1 MKHSRIAFGSAV
13 AAAAAA
19 ALLAG
24 AAAAA
29 TQQVEVSDN
38 QFTPKTRNATVGDS
52 VHWSRA
58 AGSVNFHN
66 IEAKGKFFDSGEPTA
81 GAINLTKTFSSGTFP
96 YECEVHGDSGMRGK
110 VRVPV
115 LVHPNHQGNKPLVKW
130 AGSSTNTGSKFDVQ
144 FKVGTGDWR
153 NWKTNTESGQ
163 AVFGKDGKPV
173 EVKTGKVYRFR
184 ARSQKEGAQSA
195 WSPQGVIET

>member
-1 MKHSRIAFGSAV
+1 MKHSRIVKRS
-13 AAAAAA
+13 AAAAAVSA

-29 TQQVEVSDN
+29 THQVEVRDN
-38 QFTPKTRNATVGDS
+38 SFGPKTQTASVTDS

-58 AGSVNFHN
+58 PGAVNFHN
-66 IEAKGKFFDSGEPTA
+66 VKANGGFFSSGEPTA
-81 GAINLTKTFSSGTFP
+81 GAIDLTKVFSSGTFP
-96 YECEVHGDSGMRGK
+96 YRCEVHGDSGMTGK

-115 LVHPNHQGNKPLVKW
+115 LIHPNHENGKPLVKW

-163 AVFGKDGKPV
+163 ATFGKNKNPV
-173 EVKTGKVYRFR
+173 EFQAGKVYRFR
-184 ARSQKEGAQSA
+184 ARSQKGDSQSK
-195 WSPQGVIET
+195 WSPVDSVEG